1 MYDRLRWWNDYELNI
16 CLCKKIYK
24 CKFEKRQKEFFL
36 FIMEICNL
44 IEVGFIIFNY
54 FWRGNSLL

>member
-24 CKFEKRQKEFFL
+24 CKFEKKIERIFF
-36 FIMEICNL
+36 IDN
-44 IEVGFIIFNY
+44 
-54 FWRGNSLL
+54 GNM